1 MIRRQKNFLLVIY
14 EAHLL
19 GDIRKCLKLL
29 DNSGKYFY
37 IKHFKDDVPPHYH
50 IYFSSNG
57 FVDEIQI
64 EALFIEH
71 VASRVFVEPAKISKY
86 SYITY
91 MLRNDKYEIRD
102 IKGTM
107 SLA

>member
-1 MIRRQKNFLLVIY
+1 MLRRENNFILLIY

-29 DNSGKYFY
+29 DDSGKYFY
-37 IKHFKDDVPPHYH
+37 IKHFKENVVPHYH
-50 IYFSSNG
+50 IYFSSNS
-57 FVDEIQI
+57 FVDELQI
-64 EALFIEH
+64 EELFMKH
-71 VASRVFVEPAKISKY
+71 VASRAYVEPAKMGKY
-86 SYITY
+86 PFITY
-91 MLRNDKYEIRD
+91 MLQNDKYRLMD

>member
-1 MIRRQKNFLLVIY
+1 MLRREKNFQIVVY

-19 GDIRKCLKLL
+19 GDIQKCLKLL

-37 IKHFKDDVPPHYH
+37 IKHFKDDAPTHYH
-50 IYFSSNG
+50 IYFNSNSL
-57 FVDEIQI
+57 VDELQI
-64 EALFIEH
+64 ESMFLKY
-71 VASRVFVEPAKISKY
+71 VSSRVYVEPAKMGKY
-86 SYITY
+86 PFITY
-91 MLRNDKYEIRD
+91 MLQNNKYRMRD

>member
-1 MIRRQKNFLLVIY
+1 MIRRANNFQIVIY

-37 IKHFKDDVPPHYH
+37 IKHSEDDVLPHYH
-50 IYFSSNG
+50 VYFSSNG
-57 FVDEIQI
+57 FTDEIEI
-64 EALFIEH
+64 EAFFLEH
-71 VASRVFVEPAKISKY
+71 IASSVFVEPAKMGKY
-86 SYITY
+86 PFITY
-91 MLRNDKYEIRD
+91 MLQNDKYKIRD
-102 IKGTM
+102 IKGTL